1 VKNKKSKRQ
10 SGFSLIELLVVVLLL
25 SIVVAAIFSQI
36 ERAQTRYQAED
47 QRLDL
52 TQQEREFIDQFT
64 RDIHQAGYPTAAS
77 YGNVLD
83 VSSPNV
89 AAGLWY
95 LSPTDLKME
104 GDMDGDGIIESV
116 IYHYDDGSSWTGVG
130 PNPCPCLE
138 RSSVAKKTV
147 NAWPWNQTAPQY
159 YTQVQN
165 VIAVS
170 TPPAFFKAY
179 DAKGSEVDVTT
190 PLQLGSGAA
199 VDAASQKA
207 LQTIKAVRIT
217 FTVQGKNNDPDAHKS
232 IQVTMTGM
240 ARLPNN

>member
-1 VKNKKSKRQ
+1 M
-10 SGFSLIELLVVVLLL
+10 ELLVVVLLL
-25 SIVVAAIFSQI
+25 SIVVGAIFSQI
-36 ERAQTRYQAED
+36 EKAQTRYQAEG

-83 VSSPNV
+83 VSSPKV

-104 GDMDGDGIIESV
+104 GDMDGDGTIESV
-116 IYHYDDGSSWTGVG
+116 IYHYDDGSSWAPGAG

-165 VIAVS
+165 VIPVS
-170 TPPAFFKAY
+170 APAAFFRAY

-190 PLQLGSGAA
+190 PLQLGSGGA

-217 FTVQGKNNDPDAHKS
+217 FTVQARNNDLDAHKS